1 MTHAMDPMDAEVRSA
16 ARPDRE
22 VFYALALGTFAVGTE
37 GFMIAAVLPTIAR
50 DLAVSIEATGLLV
63 TVFSVVYALSSPV
76 LTVLTGSMSRRSL
89 LLISLTGFVLANL
102 VAALAPGYWF
112 LVGARILLALTA
124 GLYVPN
130 ANALA
135 GTLAP
140 QDYRGRA
147 LAIVNSG
154 ITVAV
159 AVGVPLGG
167 LVGAHLGWRM
177 TFVGVA
183 GLSVVA
189 LAVLALCL
197 PKVAPL
203 PQAGAPGLK
212 ERIAVVRGAKIRPTL
227 LATMFWAMAAYTVY
241 TYIAPF
247 LAAGAG
253 LDANHTAWMLGL
265 LGCAAIA
272 GVTLGGHA
280 NDRYGARRVHA
291 WVLPASGLVF
301 AGLTLAALWLAPHAL
316 LLFVP
321 LVVAW
326 GVCGW
331 SFYPPQQ
338 ARLVALAGAQHTSVV
353 LSLNASFMYLGFALG
368 AALGSVVIALT
379 SVVWIGAAAAVCTLC
394 AVLMSRYAWSTT
406 P

>member
-1 MTHAMDPMDAEVRSA
+1 MDAKAHSA
-16 ARPDRE
+16 ARSDRE
-22 VFYALALGTFAVGTE
+22 VFYALGLGTFAVGTE

-50 DLAVSIEATGLLV
+50 DLAVSIQATGLLV

-89 LLISLTGFVLANL
+89 LLLSLSGFVVANL
-102 VAALAPGYWF
+102 LAALAPGYWF
-112 LVGARILLALTA
+112 LVGARILLALAA

-147 LAIVNSG
+147 LAIVNGG
-154 ITVAV
+154 ITVAI

-167 LVGAHLGWRM
+167 IVGTHLGWRM

-183 GLSVVA
+183 GLSVAA
-189 LAVLALCL
+189 LAALALRL
-197 PKVAPL
+197 PKVAQ
-203 PQAGAPGLK
+203 QARAPGLK
-212 ERIAVVRGAKIRPTL
+212 ERIAVVRGPKIFTTL
-227 LATMFWAMAAYTVY
+227 STTMLWAMAAYTVY
-241 TYIAPF
+241 TYITPF
-247 LAAGAG
+247 MVAGAG
-253 LDANHTAWMLGL
+253 LNVNHAAWMLGL

-272 GVTLGGHA
+272 GVALGGHA
-280 NDRYGARRVHA
+280 NDHYGARRVQA
-291 WVLPASGLVF
+291 CVLPASGLVF
-301 AGLTLAALWLAPHAL
+301 AGFTLAALLLTPHAL
-316 LLFVP
+316 PLFVP
-321 LVVAW
+321 LILAW
-326 GVCGW
+326 GLSGW

-338 ARLVALAGAQHTSVV
+338 ARLVALAGVQYTSVV
-353 LSLNASFMYLGFALG
+353 LSLNSSFMYLGFASG

-379 SVVWIGAAAAVCTLC
+379 SVMWIGAAAAGCTLC
-394 AVLMSRYAWSTT
+394 AVLLSRYSWSTR